1 MADPRRRIP
10 RRRLL
15 GVAAAIVLVPAN
27 ILALVM
33 VIAPWVPSS
42 PPPADGSA
50 SAGAAEVN
58 AIARNSALASQ
69 RTKAAAEAAALA
81 GRAGAGIDSPGIYLQ
96 VSARPDGSMDVS
108 ERIVLRATVSRL
120 RLATPASVTAGSAFA
135 DRDPLVTDLQVKSAN
150 KRIGNIATRVDD
162 TLTVPIPRLMR
173 SVALTLIYRL
183 EGTRLEP
190 ASTSGGR
197 SAAYIRPLTA
207 AMDGSLPVQ
216 VHMIGTG
223 ATRLTCPQLP
233 TPLRECGEGE
243 APILDTGHVLTAR
256 TSTVLIRGTLP
267 RG

>member
-1 MADPRRRIP
+1 VSDPRRRIP

-15 GVAAAIVLVPAN
+15 GVAAAGVLVPAN
-27 ILALVM
+27 ILALVL
-33 VIAPWVPSS
+33 VIAPWVPSR

-50 SAGAAEVN
+50 SVGAAEVN

-69 RTKAAAEAAALA
+69 RSKAAAEAAALA

-96 VSARPDGSMDVS
+96 VSARPDGSLDVS

-120 RLATPASVTAGSAFA
+120 RLEAPTNDGADSAFA
-135 DRDPLVTDLQVKSAN
+135 DSDAVVTGLQVKSAN
-150 KRIGNIATRVDD
+150 KRVPNIATRVDD
-162 TLTVPIPRLMR
+162 SRTVPIPRVMR

-183 EGTRLEP
+183 EGTRQDS

-197 SAAYIRPLTA
+197 SAAYVRPLTA
-207 AMDGSLPVQ
+207 AMDDSLPVQ

-223 ATRLTCPQLP
+223 TTSLTCPQLP
-233 TPLRECGEGE
+233 TALRDCGEGT

-267 RG
+267 RR